1 MWVEMCVR
9 LFKMC
14 ENMLEL
20 IYQTPPKFFLYF
32 LNNKYQ
38 PSTQFFIPIQG
49 IKALHKTNPNPP
61 KKTRFDNTF
70 NQ

>member
-1 MWVEMCVR
+1 MCVR

-20 IYQTPPKFFLYF
+20 IYQIPPKFFLYF

-61 KKTRFDNTF
+61 KNPNLTTPIH
-70 NQ
+70 Q